1 MVTTPPLSQAT
12 NIVSLP
18 TKPVETSS
26 SDSVPVPATH
36 TSTAPTPLPTVV
48 TPPVVVIASDF
59 PAKSS
64 RLNQIEAAI
73 TALQAFVAK
82 KDTPVSDAIK
92 GLRSLADE
100 VYDKVMPRTN
110 GLSSQNLMEAETHGT
125 I

>member
-1 MVTTPPLSQAT
+1 MVPAPPLSQAT
-12 NIVSLP
+12 TIVSMP

-26 SDSVPVPATH
+26 SDSVPVPAAH
-36 TSTAPTPLPTVV
+36 TSTAPSPVPTVV
-48 TPPVVVIASDF
+48 MPPVVVLAAHF
-59 PAKSS
+59 PAESL
-64 RLNQIEAAI
+64 RFNQIEAAI

-92 GLRSLADE
+92 GLLADE

-110 GLSSQNLMEAETHGT
+110 GLSSQNLMEAETDGT